1 MTSDEHLFNLKAV
14 VRQTGIKPDTLR
26 AWERRY
32 GLPTPARSTGG
43 HRLYSQHD
51 IDTINWLAARQHEG
65 LSIKRAVEQW
75 RQIEA
80 EGDDPLRMVTA
91 FVTPKAAASPLY
103 SGGETL
109 RQMREDWLDACLA
122 YNEQQATQILN
133 QVFALYPPETVAV
146 ELLQRAAAEVGE
158 GWYQDDVTVQQEH
171 FCSALIVSRLEA
183 LVMAAPPPTRPGSIL
198 VACPPDEHH
207 IIGPLLLTFLLRRRG
222 WQVLYLG
229 ADVPTA
235 RLETTVRAARPQL
248 AIMAAQQL
256 HTAAT
261 LVEAARVL
269 KEERVPLAYGGLI
282 FNLLPALR
290 RRVAGHFLGE
300 ALETAPQVVET
311 LMTAPHPVPIP
322 EEVPEAYH
330 EALDRFQ
337 EREAFIEAHLAQ
349 KLRGADMAR
358 SHLALANREMGLN
371 IGAALALGD
380 IGYLGT
386 DIEWV
391 RGLLRNHQMPDSLM
405 NVYLGAYHQVAR
417 EQLGEEH
424 PVVGWL
430 GELVGPGG
438 SDETPAYAAQATG

>member
-1 MTSDEHLFNLKAV
+1 MTADEHLFNLKAV

-32 GLPTPARSTGG
+32 GLPEPARSTGG
-43 HRLYSQHD
+43 HRLYSQRD

-91 FVTPKAAASPLY
+91 FVAPKAAAAPVF

-109 RQMREDWLDACLA
+109 TQMRQDWLDACLA

-146 ELLQRAAAEVGE
+146 ELLQWAAAEVGE
-158 GWYQDDVTVQQEH
+158 GWYQGDVTVQQEH

-198 VACPPDEHH
+198 VACPAEEHH

-229 ADVPTA
+229 ANVPTA
-235 RLETTVRAARPQL
+235 QLETTVAVARPQL

-261 LVEAARVL
+261 LVEAAQVL
-269 KEERVPLAYGGLI
+269 NRERVPLAYGGLI

-290 RRVAGHFLGE
+290 KRIAGHFLGE
-300 ALETAPQVVET
+300 ALETAPQVVEA
-311 LMTAPHPVPIP
+311 LMTTPHPVPRV
-322 EEVPEAYH
+322 EQMPEAYQ
-330 EALDRFQ
+330 EALDHFQ
-337 EREAFIEAHLAQ
+337 DREAFIEARLTE
-349 KLRGADMAR
+349 KLSNADMAR
-358 SHLALANREMGLN
+358 NHLTLANREMGLN

-380 IGYLGT
+380 IRYLGT

-391 RGLLRNHQMPDSLM
+391 RGLLRNHQMPDRLM
-405 NVYLGAYHQVAR
+405 SVYLRAYQQIAN

-430 GELVGPGG
+430 GELVGPGE
-438 SDETPAYAAQATG
+438 SDEKPAYDA

>member
-1 MTSDEHLFNLKAV
+1 MSSDDHLFNLKAV

-32 GLPTPARSTGG
+32 GLPKPTRSSGG

-51 IDTINWLAARQHEG
+51 IDTLNWLVARQHEG

-80 EGDDPLRMVTA
+80 EGDDPLRLVTA
-91 FVTPKAAASPLY
+91 FATPITTATPAY
-103 SGGETL
+103 TGGETMV
-109 RQMREDWLDACLA
+109 QMRKDWLQACLS
-122 YNEQQATQILN
+122 YDEQQAAQILN

-158 GWYQDDVTVQQEH
+158 GWYQGEVTVQQEH

-183 LVMAAPPPTRPGSIL
+183 LIMAAPPPTRPGSIL
-198 VACPPDEHH
+198 VACPPEEYH

-229 ADVPTA
+229 ANVPTV
-235 RLETTVRAARPQL
+235 RLETTARAVRPQL
-248 AIMAAQQL
+248 AVMAAQQL

-261 LVEAARVL
+261 LVEAAEVL
-269 KEERVPLAYGGLI
+269 REERVPLAYGGLI

-290 RRVAGHFLGE
+290 KRVAGHFLGD
-300 ALETAPQVVET
+300 AVATAPQVVET
-311 LMTAPHPVPIP
+311 LMTAPHPVPSAKKI
-322 EEVPEAYH
+322 PEAYH
-330 EALDRFQ
+330 QALDRF
-337 EREAFIEAHLAQ
+337 EDREVLIEAHIVQELSKSDLA
-349 KLRGADMAR
+349 RN
-358 SHLALANREMGLN
+358 HLTTANRKMSLN

-380 IGYLGT
+380 IHYLGT

-391 RGLLRNHQMPDSLM
+391 RGLLRNHQVPDRLM
-405 NVYLGAYHQVAR
+405 DLYLRAYHQAATK
-417 EQLGEEH
+417 ELGDEH

-430 GELVGPGG
+430 GELVG
-438 SDETPAYAAQATG
+438 YATGEALPSTLQSVS